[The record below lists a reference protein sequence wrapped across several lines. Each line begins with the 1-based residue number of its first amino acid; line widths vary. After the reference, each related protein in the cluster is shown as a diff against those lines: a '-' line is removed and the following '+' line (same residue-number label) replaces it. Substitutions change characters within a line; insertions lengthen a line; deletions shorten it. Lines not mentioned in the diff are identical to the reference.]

1 MISNKAINP
10 LDAPISKQ
18 ELLKMQGAMDNAT
31 ERQKININQ
40 MKARQNPN
48 EQTQRALK
56 QGLELS

>member
-48 EQTQRALK
+48 EHTQRALE